1 MKVKYKGIAYKQEIK
16 LFKREISKSVK
27 KIICEKLR
35 SVSYESIGCWGRS
48 SWRILWSTI
57 I

>member
-16 LFKREISKSVK
+16 LLKREISKSVK